1 MYILYKLQPRANT
14 TDTVLYAISE
24 CYEALQK
31 YMLSMFDELV
41 DREIEWAETECNLH
55 DEQIDM
61 GNLIK
66 WCINRMKEYEIIFV
80 PYLKG

>member
-14 TDTVLYAISE
+14 TDTVLFAVADNPELLEEY
-24 CYEALQK
+24 L
-31 YMLSMFDELV
+31 LSIFDEMV
-41 DREIEWAETECNLH
+41 EREIKWANTECNLY
-55 DEQIDM
+55 DEDIDM

-66 WCINRMKEYEIIFV
+66 WCIKRMDEYQIIYV

>member
-24 CYEALQK
+24 SYEALQE

-41 DREIEWAETECNLH
+41 DREIEWAETELNLH
-55 DEQIDM
+55 DEQINMD
-61 GNLIK
+61 NLIK